1 MPHNDDIRRYGGLE
15 AAAAINCHFSLKEVK
30 RLRRAVTLALMLL
43 VLAPALCGCKPLVQ
57 EAAGPIAI
65 YATFYPIYA
74 LTDAVMQGV
83 PDAALHCLVQP
94 QDGCLRA
101 YQLSDWDAALLV
113 RGADAVISGGRGLES
128 FESTLFGWGE
138 GGPAVS
144 AVLYNLELYEPRQR
158 TDGEAQSHFQGP
170 NPHLYMSLDGAV
182 HIVESISATLVSL
195 DPEYSEQYIGN
206 STEAVRALEAL
217 LDASRSRLAA
227 LAGRRVAL
235 MDEALIYV
243 TMDYGLEVAEW
254 IERETGSSFGDNE
267 LAMWLERLEKADVD
281 VVLIE
286 KQAPQ
291 ALVESLEA
299 HGFTVASIDVLSTH
313 TEGEGFDRYLEIQGD
328 NAQAI
333 SDAFER
339 ADAGKEQH

>member
-1 MPHNDDIRRYGGLE
+1 M
-15 AAAAINCHFSLKEVK
+15 
-30 RLRRAVTLALMLL
+30 RRAVKLALILL
-43 VLAPALCGCKPLVQ
+43 VLMSALTGCKPLVQ
-57 EAAGPIAI
+57 EEAGPISI

-113 RGADAVISGGRGLES
+113 RGADAVIAGGRGLET

-144 AVLYNLELYEPRQR
+144 AVLYNLELYEPKQR
-158 TDGEAQSHFQGP
+158 ANGEAQSHFQGP
-170 NPHLYMSLDGAV
+170 NPHLYMSLDGAA

-195 DPEYSEQYIGN
+195 DPEYSVRYIGN
-206 STEAVRALEAL
+206 AESAIKALEAL
-217 LDASRSRLAA
+217 LDASRIKLAA
-227 LAGRRVAL
+227 LEGRRVAL
-235 MDEALIYV
+235 MGEALIYV
-243 TMDYGLEVAEW
+243 AEDYQLEVADW
-254 IERETGSSFGDNE
+254 IERETGSAYGDNE
-267 LAMWLERLEKADVD
+267 LAMWLERLEKADAE

-291 ALVESLEA
+291 ALVEALEA
-299 HGFTVASIDVLSTH
+299 QGHAVALIDVLSTH
-313 TEGEGFDRYLEIQGD
+313 AEGEGFDRYLEIQGE

-333 SDAFER
+333 CDAFER
-339 ADAGKEQH
+339 ADAGRKQH

>member
-1 MPHNDDIRRYGGLE
+1 M
-15 AAAAINCHFSLKEVK
+15 AAWRLPAADNCQFLIKEVN
-30 RLRRAVTLALMLL
+30 RLRRTAKLALMLL
-43 VLAPALCGCKPLVQ
+43 VLASVLCCCKPLVQ
-57 EAAGPIAI
+57 EKAGPISI

-101 YQLSDWDAALLV
+101 YQLSDWDTALLI
-113 RGADAVISGGRGLES
+113 RGADAIISGGRGLES

-144 AVLYNLELYEPRQR
+144 AVLYNLELYDPQQR
-158 TDGEAQSHFQGP
+158 ADGEAQSHFQGP
-170 NPHLYMSLDGAV
+170 NPHLYMSLDGAT

-195 DPEYSEQYIGN
+195 DPDYSEQYIGN
-206 STEAVRALEAL
+206 SARAVKALEAL
-217 LDASRSRLAA
+217 LDASLSKLAA
-227 LAGRRVAL
+227 LGGRRVAL

-243 TMDYGLEVAEW
+243 ARDYELEVADW
-254 IERETGSSFGDNE
+254 IERETGSAFGDNE
-267 LAMWLERLEKADVD
+267 LAMWLERLEKAGAE

-299 HGFTVASIDVLSTH
+299 HGFTVALIDVLSTH
-313 TEGEGFDRYLEIQGD
+313 VEGEGFDSYLEIQGD

-333 SDAFER
+333 CDAFER
-339 ADAGKEQH
+339 ADAGRERH